1 MPAYETV
8 IALVAFAAGFGLIFS
23 HIARGVANSLG
34 FVDPPDGQRKKQST
48 SVPVAGGLAVLC
60 AALLTLLIAALE
72 DPAVAEALTADP
84 RKSLTLLAAA
94 VLMTFVG
101 ALDDR
106 YNLRARHK
114 LGGQV
119 LAILVLVIGGDFVIH
134 SIGLFGFRVELGW
147 LDISFTVFW
156 LLACVNALNLIDGM
170 DGLLGTVAT
179 IALVSLAIIAAMT
192 GHLFAASV
200 ALALAGAVLGFLW
213 WNLPPATIYMGD
225 AGSMLIGF
233 VIGAV
238 AIPASLKGPAMI
250 SLGAPL
256 AILILP
262 VFDTAAAIV
271 RRKLTGRG
279 VASPDCGHM
288 HHKMMDRGLTPPRV
302 LTIVA
307 CLGVFAAT
315 GALVSTAWSNDFFA
329 LVAAGGVMIALVAGN
344 LFGNAELGL
353 IRTRVSKFVR
363 KLLVGDASAWG
374 LSVRLQG
381 SADWERIWSEL
392 TLLAGRLQL
401 QSLYL
406 DVNSPALRENYHA
419 RWNNPVA
426 AHVNHLL
433 QLDIPLFGKNGMPL
447 GQLSIAIARDA
458 RPITEAFATIAK
470 LVETLEHRAV
480 TMTGSGVHR
489 VAPRT
494 IVPDSVPGQTETL
507 RI

>member
-8 IALVAFAAGFGLIFS
+8 IGLIAFAAGFGLIFTR
-23 HIARGVANSLG
+23 IARGVASTVGL
-34 FVDPPDGQRKKQST
+34 VDPPDGHRKKQTT
-48 SVPVAGGLAVLC
+48 SVPAAGGIAVLA
-60 AALLTLLIAALE
+60 AALLTLLIVALE
-72 DPAVAEALTADP
+72 DPAVAETLTANL
-84 RKSLTLLAAA
+84 RKSLALLAAA
-94 VLMTFVG
+94 VLITFVG

-114 LGGQV
+114 LGGQLV
-119 LAILVLVIGGDFVIH
+119 AIFVLVIGGDFVIR
-134 SIGLFGFRVELGW
+134 SIGLFGYRVELSW
-147 LDISFTVFW
+147 FDIPFTVFW

-170 DGLLGTVAT
+170 DGLLGTVGT

-192 GHLFAASV
+192 EHLFAASV
-200 ALALAGAVLGFLW
+200 ALALAGAMLGFLW

-225 AGSMLIGF
+225 SGSMLIGF

-262 VFDTAAAIV
+262 VFDTAAAII

-279 VASPDCGHM
+279 VASPDTGHM

-302 LTIVA
+302 LTVVA
-307 CLGVFAAT
+307 GLGVFAAT
-315 GALVSTAWSNDFFA
+315 GALISTVWSNDLYAF
-329 LVAAGGVMIALVAGN
+329 VAAGGVIVALVASN

-353 IRTRVSKFVR
+353 IRTRVSKFGR
-363 KLLVGDASAWG
+363 KLLVGDVSAWG

-392 TLLAGRLQL
+392 TTLVGRLQL
-401 QSLYL
+401 QSLCL
-406 DVNSPALRENYHA
+406 NVNSPVLRENYHA

-426 AHVNHLL
+426 VRANYIL
-433 QLDIPLFGKNGMPL
+433 QLEIPLFGSHGTPL
-447 GQLSIAIARDA
+447 GQLTIAIARDA
-458 RPITEAFATIAK
+458 RPITEAFATIGK
-470 LVETLEHRAV
+470 LVETLEHRAA
-480 TMTGSGVHR
+480 TLTGS
-489 VAPRT
+489 VAHQAPQT
-494 IVPDSVPGQTETL
+494 NAPVSVPLQTETL
-507 RI
+507 PI